1 MNVPR
6 TAPPPIRRL
15 GVLGDV
21 HAEDERLEAV
31 LDWFAD
37 QQLDAVLCTGDLADG
52 VGCVDRCCELLRSAG
67 VHTVAGNHDRWLL
80 SDRVRH
86 LPDAHRAGELA
97 ADSLTFLRDLPRT
110 LDLDT
115 VAGPLWL
122 CHGIGDNDQAKVWPG
137 TRGPDS
143 IRRCGVLDSV
153 LADQHY
159 RFIIHGHLHHR
170 VLIDF
175 RHALL
180 LNAGTLK
187 GPRAGVS
194 IIDFEAGDLRAF
206 ELEPT
211 NTLRPGAC
219 HTISP
224 GSERRVWR
232 DTADFDG
239 AWMPVLV

>member
-1 MNVPR
+1 MNGLESTPQ
-6 TAPPPIRRL
+6 PIRRL

-21 HAEDERLEAV
+21 HAEHERLETV
-31 LDWFAD
+31 LDWFAG
-37 QQLDAVLCTGDLADG
+37 QHLDAVLCTGDLADG
-52 VGCVDRCCELLRSAG
+52 VGCVDRCVELLRAAG

-86 LPDAHRAGELA
+86 LPDAHRAIDLA
-97 ADSLTFLRDLPRT
+97 ADSLSFLRNLPRT

-115 VAGPLWL
+115 VAGTLWL
-122 CHGIGDNDQAKVWPG
+122 CHGIGANDQAKVWPG

-143 IRRCGVLDSV
+143 IRRCGTLDAV

-159 RFIIHGHLHHR
+159 RFIVHGHLHHR

-175 RHALL
+175 DHALL

-187 GPRAGVS
+187 GPQAGVS
-194 IIDFEAGDLRAF
+194 IVDFEAGDVRAF
-206 ELEPT
+206 ELEPSKV
-211 NTLRPGAC
+211 LRPGTRHA
-219 HTISP
+219 ISP
-224 GSERRVWR
+224 GQERRVWR

-239 AWMPVLV
+239 AWIPVLF